1 MAPAARQWPPIT
13 TGAATR
19 ATTVA
24 PGAPLS
30 DVEAIGELRTALG
43 LFPGADAEAVVQ
55 AVHSLLLRVDAL
67 EVVVAEHR
75 GELG

>member
-1 MAPAARQWPPIT
+1 MAAYYQWRRDQGT
-13 TGAATR
+13 S
-19 ATTVA
+19 VA

-30 DVEAIGELRTALG
+30 DVEAIGELRHALN

-67 EVVVAEHR
+67 ELVVAELR